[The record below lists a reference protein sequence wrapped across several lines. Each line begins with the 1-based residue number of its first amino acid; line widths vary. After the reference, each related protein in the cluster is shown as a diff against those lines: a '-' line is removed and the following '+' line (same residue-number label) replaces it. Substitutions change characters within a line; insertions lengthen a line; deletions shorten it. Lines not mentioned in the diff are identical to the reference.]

1 MNFEVTQLPHR
12 ILFGMKKISTV
23 QSEAQKLGGN
33 RALVLATKYQVD
45 LANRVADLLGEM
57 CVGVFAEAVQH
68 VPHETVQAALAKVEA
83 LGVDLLVTPGG
94 GSTIG
99 LAKGIV
105 LEKPMPILAIPT
117 TYAGSEMTHIWG
129 ISKDGR
135 KTTGRDARGS
145 ETG

>member
-1 MNFEVTQLPHR
+1 M
-12 ILFGMKKISTV
+12 
-23 QSEAQKLGGN
+23 
-33 RALVLATKYQVD
+33 VLATKYQID
-45 LANRVADLLGEM
+45 LAGRVAALLGDL
-57 CVGVFAEAVQH
+57 CVGVHAEAVQH
-68 VPHETVQAALAKVEA
+68 VPSTTVDAAVAKVEE
-83 LGVDLLVTPGG
+83 LNVDVLVAPGG

-135 KTTGRDARGS
+135 KTTGRLLVGRNLRVLCQS
-145 ETG
+145 WF